1 MNLKSIPILHVD
13 GSLSEYVDK
22 QGVLHQ
28 IGGIGGYL
36 VVNGK
41 IIDKFHKTL
50 DNVPHINHH
59 EDYAII
65 EGLKWVKSKNYNMV
79 KVKTDSMSSVS
90 LFNNQKKSVSKEDK
104 FFLLQFMMLEFS
116 FEVIEISYVSRN
128 DDDLSHNLSR
138 HYLKDIPKDVA
149 RLHHDNPKK
158 KSEYNF
164 ITEKKEQIDNKVQK
178 VLFDSMR
185 EIHSL
190 MIA

>member
-22 QGVLHQ
+22 QGILHQ
-28 IGGIGGYL
+28 VGGIGGYL

-79 KVKTDSMSSVS
+79 KIKTDSMSSVS

-116 FEVIEISYVSRN
+116 FEIIEISYVSRN
-128 DDDLSHNLSR
+128 EDDLSHQLSR
-138 HYLKDIPKDVA
+138 NYLKNIPKDVM

-164 ITEKKEQIDNKVQK
+164 ITEKKEQIDNKIQK
-178 VLFDSMR
+178 VLFDSMK
-185 EIHSL
+185 EIHTL
-190 MIA
+190 MMA

>member
-1 MNLKSIPILHVD
+1 MDLKSIPTLHVD

-22 QGVLHQ
+22 QGVLHK

-41 IIDKFHKTL
+41 IVDKFHKTL

-65 EGLKWVKSKNYNMV
+65 EGLKWVKSKNFNMV
-79 KVKTDSMSSVS
+79 KIKTDSMSSVS

-116 FEVIEISYVSRN
+116 FEIIEVSYVSRN

-138 HYLKDIPKDVA
+138 HYLKDIPKDVV

-158 KSEYNF
+158 KCEYNF
-164 ITEKKEQIDNKVQK
+164 VTDTEAQSPNKVQR
-178 VLFDSMR
+178 VLCDSMK

-190 MIA
+190 MMA

>member
-1 MNLKSIPILHVD
+1 MDLKSIPILHVD

-28 IGGIGGYL
+28 VGGIGGYL

-50 DNVPHINHH
+50 DNMPHINHH

-65 EGLKWVKSKNYNMV
+65 EGLKWVKAKNFDMV

-128 DDDLSHNLSR
+128 DDDLSHQLSR
-138 HYLKDIPKDVA
+138 HYLKDMPKDVV

-158 KSEYNF
+158 KCEYNF
-164 ITEKKEQIDNKVQK
+164 ITETKTQTDNKVQK
-178 VLFDSMR
+178 VLYDSMK
-185 EIHSL
+185 EIHTLL
-190 MIA
+190 MA

>member
-1 MNLKSIPILHVD
+1 MDLKSIPILHVD
-13 GSLSEYVDK
+13 GSLSEYIDK

-65 EGLKWVKSKNYNMV
+65 EGL
-79 KVKTDSMSSVS
+79 S

-116 FEVIEISYVSRN
+116 FDVIEISYVSRN

-149 RLHHDNPKK
+149 RLHHDKPKK